1 MTTEN
6 GKPRT
11 MTDRKP
17 TTSNLTNA
25 WNSLFPSIANPS
37 LESLGDQLTGLLCL
51 VAASVHLTMVV
62 TSRQVVDA
70 GPWEQL
76 SLLTTTACYA
86 IWRYRWSFSAEH
98 LDLSR
103 KICQFLATYICIR
116 WLFIWMTANPLQI
129 YIHICSGLL
138 YMPLLIGCLKLL
150 EANKRVIML
159 ITIFIIIS
167 PILLSHQT
175 SLVDTPFSDW
185 RLGASLAGFYVV
197 FSHLLT
203 SILQLKKKVLQLTE
217 SNIKLGQTAITD
229 SLTQLLNRRGFED
242 LRQQTQYEN
251 SGIIMLD
258 IDHFKSINDRFGH
271 DIGDVVLATV
281 ASKLKQVTRT
291 EDLVCRWG
299 GEEFLLVV
307 VLNKNEPDANTF
319 LFQLATKI
327 LKSIKTVDWSPIHPE
342 LKTVTASAGTMLI
355 SDESDFQQALIAADH
370 ALLNAKRAGRNRVN
384 VGSITV
390 ESQNT

>member
-1 MTTEN
+1 
-6 GKPRT
+6 
-11 MTDRKP
+11 
-17 TTSNLTNA
+17 
-25 WNSLFPSIANPS
+25 
-37 LESLGDQLTGLLCL
+37 
-51 VAASVHLTMVV
+51 
-62 TSRQVVDA
+62 
-70 GPWEQL
+70 
-76 SLLTTTACYA
+76 
-86 IWRYRWSFSAEH
+86 
-98 LDLSR
+98 
-103 KICQFLATYICIR
+103 
-116 WLFIWMTANPLQI
+116 MTANPLQI
-129 YIHICSGLL
+129 YIDICSGLL
-138 YMPLLIGCLKLL
+138 YMPLLIGCLKLP

-159 ITIFIIIS
+159 ITIFIVIS